1 MQSQQFTQLAL
12 PGMPRPREFMSDE
25 TRYKRG
31 YTPQR
36 KREVE
41 SALSSINIDPVAND
55 DKESREYF
63 ATHTPNFITLP
74 DSGKKINV
82 SGLNPEAFHRNCGP
96 NCSILPH
103 NKRANLGKARNTLM
117 RFLASSNVDVEHL
130 RGINSIQLHEDYL
143 KDNPTTN
150 TTVAGDYDNKTKTIR
165 LGKSIITHNPEQPKL
180 TVEDVKEDKRVA
192 SLPANRSNELKST
205 LLHEVGHH
213 ADDNLKYSSLGRGE
227 AFADNFAAMF
237 HGKVLFTTTPVGR
250 GGRRSYYAHK
260 ATDPVVMET
269 EPFMP
274 ETVEELEEHNK
285 DHEFSKDYLG
295 FMNAHGSS
303 AGKDL
308 IRNEEEIHKRHRR
321 GVSRQLELGL
331 PGITISTTNV
341 GKYSNTE
348 KTGK

>member
-41 SALSSINIDPVAND
+41 SALSDINVEAVAAD
-55 DKESREYF
+55 DEESRKYF
-63 ATHTPNFITLP
+63 ATHPPKFITLP

-82 SGLNPEAFHRNCGP
+82 SGRNPESFHKNCGP

-103 NKRANLGKARNTLM
+103 NKRANLGKARHTLM
-117 RFLASSNVDVEHL
+117 RFLASSNVDIEHL
-130 RGINSIQLHEDYL
+130 RGLSSIDLHEGDIGDSGRDDAKLSGTYSNRTKKL
-143 KDNPTTN
+143 KLARSF
-150 TTVAGDYDNKTKTIR
+150 VAHD
-165 LGKSIITHNPEQPKL
+165 PEKPKL
-180 TVEDVKEDKRVA
+180 TVEDVKEDKPKA
-192 SLPANRSNELKST
+192 ILPANRSNELKST
-205 LLHEVGHH
+205 LLHELGHH
-213 ADDNLKYSSLGRGE
+213 VDDNLEYSSEGRGE

-237 HGKVLFTTTPVGR
+237 YGKNLANTGSKS
-250 GGRRSYYAHK
+250 RRSYYAHLS
-260 ATDPVVMET
+260 TDPVVMET
-269 EPFMP
+269 EEFMP
-274 ETVEELEEHNK
+274 ETVGELKDHEK

-308 IRNEEEIHKRHRR
+308 VRHEEKVHKQKRQRRH

-341 GKYSNTE
+341 GKYSNT
-348 KTGK
+348 